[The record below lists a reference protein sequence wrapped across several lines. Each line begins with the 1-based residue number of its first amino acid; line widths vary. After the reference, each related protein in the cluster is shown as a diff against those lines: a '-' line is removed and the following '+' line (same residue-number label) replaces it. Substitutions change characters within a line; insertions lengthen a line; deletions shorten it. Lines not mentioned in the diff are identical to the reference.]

1 MIFFFTSNFEYCGTK
16 AELKDPSANSLRKVF
31 GRRKATKKASAKKL
45 VPTKKAIKISLK

>member
-1 MIFFFTSNFEYCGTK
+1 MIFFFKSNLEYCGTN
-16 AELKDPSANSLRKVF
+16 AELKEPSANNLRNVF